1 MKLTN
6 STHTPGDLQDFV
18 SEVFAS
24 LVRKDQRATS
34 SYYLQ
39 GLMLEGRRKSMQP
52 MAMRL
57 GIDHQRLQQFVSTS
71 PWPIEPVRK
80 TLANRA
86 IDLIQPDAW
95 VIDDTGFIKDGSAS
109 PGGARQYS
117 STLGKVG
124 NVQIGVSVHAMTD
137 MASCPLDW
145 RLFLPASWDETTADT
160 EQERLLIRQRR
171 IRAQIPA
178 DVGHRPKWELACEM
192 IDELGNWGVSPPV
205 VVADAGYGDNGLF
218 RTALTTRG
226 LDYVVQVKGLT
237 SVHTGDVVFEVPDY
251 AGFGRP
257 TKPGYR
263 TKPVQAQEL
272 AQSLSLS
279 QYRPV
284 SWRQGSKGTLTSRF
298 TAVRVRPA
306 NRNLSRNDDGTLPAC
321 WLLVEWPSHA
331 EAPTDYWLS
340 TLPEDTPIETL
351 VRLGKI
357 RWRID
362 HDYRELKH
370 GLGLDHFEGRHWLG
384 WHHHITLVTAAHL
397 FVAEQRL
404 AVTDPKAHGAV

>member
-1 MKLTN
+1 MKLKN

-34 SYYLQ
+34 SYYPQ

-95 VIDDTGFIKDGSAS
+95 VVGDTGFIKDGSAS
-109 PGGARQYS
+109 PGVARQCS

-192 IDELGNWGVSPPV
+192 IDELGNWGVSPP
-205 VVADAGYGDNGLF
+205 GG
-218 RTALTTRG
+218 RRG
-226 LDYVVQVKGLT
+226 
-237 SVHTGDVVFEVPDY
+237 
-251 AGFGRP
+251 R
-257 TKPGYR
+257 
-263 TKPVQAQEL
+263 
-272 AQSLSLS
+272 
-279 QYRPV
+279 
-284 SWRQGSKGTLTSRF
+284 
-298 TAVRVRPA
+298 
-306 NRNLSRNDDGTLPAC
+306 
-321 WLLVEWPSHA
+321 WLW
-331 EAPTDYWLS
+331 
-340 TLPEDTPIETL
+340 
-351 VRLGKI
+351 
-357 RWRID
+357 
-362 HDYRELKH
+362 
-370 GLGLDHFEGRHWLG
+370 
-384 WHHHITLVTAAHL
+384 
-397 FVAEQRL
+397 
-404 AVTDPKAHGAV
+404 